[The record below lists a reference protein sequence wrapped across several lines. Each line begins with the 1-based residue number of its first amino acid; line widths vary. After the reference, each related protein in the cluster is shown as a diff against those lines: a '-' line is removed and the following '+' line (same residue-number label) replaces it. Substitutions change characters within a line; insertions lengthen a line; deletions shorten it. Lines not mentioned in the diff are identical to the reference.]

1 MRPVDIGKP
10 DCKKVM
16 ALLDFYL
23 SSELTI
29 ETTTEIAS
37 HLERCPR
44 CLAAF
49 LIRERVKRRLR
60 AALTRD
66 TVSSELRHCISRM
79 IRKVDGSWIR
89 RIREQILNNRRK

>member
-1 MRPVDIGKP
+1 MKPVDIGKP

-29 ETTTEIAS
+29 ETTTEVVT
-37 HLERCPR
+37 HVDRCPQ

-49 LIRERVKRRLR
+49 HARERVKRKLQ
-60 AALTRD
+60 AAVNRGD
-66 TVSSELRHCISRM
+66 VSPELRHRVSRT
-79 IRKVDGSWIR
+79 IRKMSGSWIR
-89 RIREQILNNRRK
+89 RVLE